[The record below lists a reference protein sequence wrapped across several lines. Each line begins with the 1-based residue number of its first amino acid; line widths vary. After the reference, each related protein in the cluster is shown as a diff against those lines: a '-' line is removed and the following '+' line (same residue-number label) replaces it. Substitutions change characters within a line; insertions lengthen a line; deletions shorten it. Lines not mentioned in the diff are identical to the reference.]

1 MLSGQKD
8 ADFIIL
14 SKLNDKDLLSVCVT
28 NKYANRLCNNED
40 FWRNRFISKW
50 GLEDMKYNSE
60 NRSWKRFYLLITKY
74 LNGTENWNWGMEGAA
89 EGGHRDLVDFF
100 IAKGA
105 NYWDTG
111 MHYALQGGHQNLV
124 KFFRQKINQ
133 N

>member
-40 FWRNRFISKW
+40 FWRNRFISKYDA
-50 GLEDMKYNSE
+50 EYMKYKLE

-74 LNGTENWNWGMEGAA
+74 LNGSKNWNKGMFGAA
-89 EGGHRDLVDFF
+89 
-100 IAKGA
+100 
-105 NYWDTG
+105 
-111 MHYALQGGHQNLV
+111 QGGHKDLV
-124 KFFRQKINQ
+124 ELFQQKMNQ
-133 N
+133 K

>member
-8 ADFIIL
+8 TDFIIL

-40 FWRNRFISKW
+40 FWRNRFIAKW
-50 GLEDMKYNSE
+50 GSEYVKYNSE

-74 LNGTENWNWGMEGAA
+74 LNGTENWDEGMVAA
-89 EGGHRDLVDFF
+89 SKDGHRDLVDFF

-105 NYWDTG
+105 NAWING
-111 MHYALQGGHQNLV
+111 MKYAEKSEHQDLV
-124 KFFRQKINQ
+124 EFFRQKMNQ